1 MSTDHPQAILVI
13 VLGLRDRPIYVIT
26 HGMKRGWRFQARV
39 FELYPPELPG
49 TALFL
54 NGDHIRQDDLMG

>member
-1 MSTDHPQAILVI
+1 MPTDHPQAILVI

-26 HGMKRGWRFQARV
+26 HRMERGWRFQARA

-49 TALFL
+49 MALFL
-54 NGDHIRQDDLMG
+54 NGNRIRQDDIMG